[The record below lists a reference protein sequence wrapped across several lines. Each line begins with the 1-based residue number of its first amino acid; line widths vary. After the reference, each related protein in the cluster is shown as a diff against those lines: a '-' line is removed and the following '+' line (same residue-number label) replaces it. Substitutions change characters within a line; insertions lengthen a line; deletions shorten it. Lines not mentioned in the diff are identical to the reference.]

1 MPQSPTLSAH
11 ATEVGLILGTAAY
24 MSPEQARGKAVDR
37 RADLWAFGCVLYE
50 MLTRQRAFG
59 GDNPTDVL
67 AAVVTTEPEW
77 TRLPAETPA
86 AIRTLLRRCLEK
98 NRARRLD
105 SAVAARLE
113 IDDALA
119 TPAAQTVVDP
129 ERIESLGT
137 AAPPSDRASLRHR
150 QRQWTM
156 IAGVAAVAV
165 LVAAGGVWR
174 LWQQDYFWRNPLANA
189 TVERLTDFEG
199 EEVDAAI
206 SPDGKFTVFLSDR
219 DGPIRRLGQPDR
231 QRRVRQHQQG
241 PFDRLQRDDPVH
253 RILG

>member
-1 MPQSPTLSAH
+1 
-11 ATEVGLILGTAAY
+11 

-59 GDNPTDVL
+59 GDSPTDVL
-67 AAVVTTEPEW
+67 AAVVTTEPDW

-129 ERIESLGT
+129 ERIQSLGT
-137 AAPPSDRASLRHR
+137 AAAAFRPSLIETSTAAMDNARGRCSCRCPGRGGWCLAPVATGLLLAEPAGRRHGRASHR
-150 QRQWTM
+150 FRRR
-156 IAGVAAVAV
+156 
-165 LVAAGGVWR
+165 GG
-174 LWQQDYFWRNPLANA
+174 
-189 TVERLTDFEG
+189 
-199 EEVDAAI
+199 
-206 SPDGKFTVFLSDR
+206 
-219 DGPIRRLGQPDR
+219 
-231 QRRVRQHQQG
+231 
-241 PFDRLQRDDPVH
+241 
-253 RILG
+253 